1 MIKPHLFSR
10 TLYALLLLVA
20 GAALPAL
27 YACLSTGERD
37 VPQSQLPFATVS
49 PDVPDAVVFAGDT
62 LRLDRADLRERMDRE
77 QCAFTY
83 MHASTLLTLKRA
95 NRYFPVIE
103 PILRQEGVP
112 DDIKYLAVI
121 ESSLDERAYSPA
133 HAAGLWQFIE
143 ATGRQYGLEVNDHI
157 DERYHVEKATRA
169 ACRYLKDAYARYG
182 DWLTVA
188 ASYNAGQGRISR
200 ELERQEADRATDLW
214 LNKETTRYM
223 FRLLAA
229 KELFANPRRF
239 GFCLR
244 RSQLYPPVKYT
255 YVEVDTP
262 IASLTDFAREHGLLV
277 RQLKEANPWIQGY
290 TLQNRSRRRYRIAI
304 PDSAS
309 LHYRPQDT
317 RPHDPAWVID

>member
-112 DDIKYLAVI
+112 DDLKYLAVI
-121 ESSLDERAYSPA
+121 ESSLDEQAYSPA

>member
-49 PDVPDAVVFAGDT
+49 PDVPDAVAFAGDT

-83 MHASTLLTLKRA
+83 MHASTLLALKRA

-112 DDIKYLAVI
+112 DDLKYLAVI

-133 HAAGLWQFIE
+133 HAAGLWQFIA
-143 ATGRQYGLEVNDHI
+143 ATGRQYGLEVNDYI

-229 KELFANPRRF
+229 KELFANPA
-239 GFCLR
+239 
-244 RSQLYPPVKYT
+244 
-255 YVEVDTP
+255 
-262 IASLTDFAREHGLLV
+262 ASGSACG
-277 RQLKEANPWIQGY
+277 AA
-290 TLQNRSRRRYRIAI
+290 SSI
-304 PDSAS
+304 P
-309 LHYRPQDT
+309 R
-317 RPHDPAWVID
+317 

>member
-112 DDIKYLAVI
+112 DDLKYLAVI

-143 ATGRQYGLEVNDHI
+143 ATGRQYGLEVNDYI

-200 ELERQEADRATDLW
+200 ELERQGATSAADLW
-214 LNKETTRYM
+214 LNRETSRYM
-223 FRLLAA
+223 FRLLAV
-229 KELFANPRRF
+229 KEVLAAPQRF
-239 GFCLR
+239 GFCLK
-244 RSQLYPPVKYT
+244 RSQLYPPIHCT
-255 YVEVDTP
+255 HVEVDTTVT
-262 IASLTDFAREHGLLV
+262 SLTDFARERGLLV
-277 RQLKEANPWIQGY
+277 RQLREANPWIRGY
-290 TLQNRSRRRYRIAI
+290 TLPNRSRRRYLVAI

-309 LHYRPQDT
+309 LRYRPEDT
-317 RPHDPAWVID
+317 RPHNPAWVID

>member
-49 PDVPDAVVFAGDT
+49 PDVPDVVVFAGDT

-83 MHASTLLTLKRA
+83 MHASTLLALKRA

-112 DDIKYLAVI
+112 DDLKYLAVI

-244 RSQLYPPVKYT
+244 RSQL
-255 YVEVDTP
+255 
-262 IASLTDFAREHGLLV
+262 
-277 RQLKEANPWIQGY
+277 
-290 TLQNRSRRRYRIAI
+290 
-304 PDSAS
+304 
-309 LHYRPQDT
+309 
-317 RPHDPAWVID
+317 